1 VKFGRDADWHAG
13 CKVFADKFWPIQNW
27 YEMKVLGEIQA
38 QAKNI
43 LGPTLGTAMI
53 VYIAYHAVQG
63 ERGLIAFWQLHRQ
76 VTQAELI
83 HQGLTAEKG
92 ILENRVKLLNP
103 NSLDRDMLEERVRF
117 MLGYSRPDETILLK
131 N

>member
-1 VKFGRDADWHAG
+1 
-13 CKVFADKFWPIQNW
+13 
-27 YEMKVLGEIQA
+27 MKVLGEIHSH
-38 QAKNI
+38 AKGI

-63 ERGLIAFWQLHRQ
+63 ERGLIAFWQLNGQ
-76 VTQAELI
+76 VTQAEHI
-83 HQGLTAEKG
+83 HQGLNNEKG
-92 ILENRVKLLNP
+92 NLENRVNLLNP

-131 N
+131 Q